1 MNFLSLDDLPNKIA
15 IFPLTGAVLFPKT
28 QLPLNIFEPRYVQML
43 NDSLA
48 TKHKLIGMIQS
59 NSAQDNSLKKVG
71 CVGRITSYNE
81 TDDQRYLITLN
92 GIVRFEID
100 SELNS
105 TTPYRQVTANYENY
119 ITDLKPED
127 VANIDRKKLLSLI
140 KRYLENKNLLADWDI
155 IQQTDTEQLINYS
168 GVLVP
173 FTPEEKQLLLEA
185 KTIMGRCR
193 ALEALYQSYIF
204 DASTDTS
211 TQVHKILLSLIG
223 NLLQ

>member
-1 MNFLSLDDLPNKIA
+1 M
-15 IFPLTGAVLFPKT
+15 
-28 QLPLNIFEPRYVQML
+28 
-43 NDSLA
+43 
-48 TKHKLIGMIQS
+48 
-59 NSAQDNSLKKVG
+59 
-71 CVGRITSYNE
+71 
-81 TDDQRYLITLN
+81 
-92 GIVRFEID
+92 
-100 SELNS
+100 
-105 TTPYRQVTANYENY
+105 TANYENY

-211 TQVHKILLSLIG
+211 TQVH
-223 NLLQ
+223 